1 MLSKQTLRTSSKLG
15 TFAVLASALIAFAYD
30 RTANEI
36 AAQERAFL
44 LRGIQALIPPSSF
57 DNDISSDSAAVT
69 DPELLG
75 SREPVP
81 VYRARKHGKPV
92 ALAMEPVAPDGYG
105 GDITLLMAIA
115 YDGTLLGVR
124 VVNHQ
129 ETPGLGDA
137 IEVTKSDWIT
147 KFNGRSLSN
156 LSDSQ
161 WHVKKDGGVFD
172 QFTGATITPRAVVKA
187 VYKCLQYYAK
197 HRERLFARA
206 SNAPT
211 SHG

>member
-1 MLSKQTLRTSSKLG
+1 MLAKQMIKTSCLLG
-15 TFAVLASALIAFAYD
+15 AFAVIATVLITFTYH
-30 RTANEI
+30 RTADEI
-36 AAQERAFL
+36 AAQDRAFL
-44 LRGIQALIPPSSF
+44 LRSIQALIPPSSF
-57 DNDISSDSAAVT
+57 DNDLYSDTVAVT
-69 DPELLG
+69 DPDLLG
-75 SREPVP
+75 SREPVR

-92 ALAMEPVAPDGYG
+92 AVAMEPVAPDGYS

-137 IEVTKSDWIT
+137 IEITKSDWIT
-147 KFNGRSLSN
+147 EFNGRSLSN
-156 LSDSQ
+156 LNGSQ

-187 VYKCLQYYAK
+187 VHKCLQYYAK
-197 HRERLFARA
+197 HHERLFARA
-206 SNAPT
+206 SNKAI